1 MEGAKQGHDSIG
13 PGINGESQSGIDIG
27 YYGNGISGCF
37 SYRRLTDDTNEGGQS
52 GDAVGADIDAVGAN
66 FIYSPSRHP
75 EPSTMLLYGS
85 GLIGQA
91 GYGRREFLTK

>member
-27 YYGNGISGCF
+27 YYGDGISGCF

-52 GDAVGADIDAVGAN
+52 GDPVGAN

-75 EPSTMLLYGS
+75 EPSTMLLHGS

-91 GYGRREFLTK
+91 GHGRREFLTK